1 MAGKRNF
8 LPAMHEK
15 GLEVYFRDIN
25 RYELLTREQEFEL
38 ARGIRAG
45 DEEALQT
52 LVRAN
57 LRFVVSVAKRYVN
70 QGLMLSDLINEG
82 NLGLLKAAH
91 RFDEER
97 GYRFISYAVWWIRQ
111 SIMQALLD
119 KSRTI
124 RLPQNQTAVLIKI
137 NRARVQLQQ
146 QGMTDP
152 RPGQLAEHLGIKRSE
167 VLQALKADH
176 TEVAL
181 DDVGADGSDRPLA
194 EVIEDT
200 TQASPDAAVLERG
213 LREDVRRCPRPR
225 RRCLRWNQPHRLHPR
240 PRQDRWGN
248 LPPRRRWPWRR
259 PHRPPETALRLQGPE
274 GRSAHPPGR
283 PHRRWLRRCR
293 PRCRLYR
300 NRRRWLWPRR
310 LCRQSLAPGHLARPY
325 GHGRRRRLCWWL
337 HRRCLPWR

>member
-1 MAGKRNF
+1 MSGKRNF

-25 RYELLTREQEFEL
+25 RYSLLTREQEFEL

-52 LVRAN
+52 LVSAN

-82 NLGLLKAAH
+82 NLGLLKAAR

-111 SIMQALLD
+111 SIMQSLLD

-146 QGMTDP
+146 DGVSDP
-152 RPGQLAEHLGIKRSE
+152 RPGQLAEHLGLRRAE
-167 VLQALKADH
+167 VVQALRADH
-176 TEVAL
+176 TEVPL
-181 DDVGADGSDRPLA
+181 DDVGAEGSDRSLA

-200 TQASPDAAVLERG
+200 TQAPPDSAVLERG
-213 LREDVRRCPRPR
+213 LREDVRRCLAVLNDREAQVVI
-225 RRCLRWNQPHRLHPR
+225 LYFGLGWEEAQTLQVIGERLDLTR
-240 PRQDRWGN
+240 ERIRQIK
-248 LPPRRRWPWRR
+248 
-259 PHRPPETALRLQGPE
+259 EKALAKL
-274 GRSAHPPGR
+274 
-283 PHRRWLRRCR
+283 
-293 PRCRLYR
+293 
-300 NRRRWLWPRR
+300 
-310 LCRQSLAPGHLARPY
+310 RQSHS
-325 GHGRRRRLCWWL
+325 HVVL
-337 HRRCLPWR
+337 HDYY

>member
-1 MAGKRNF
+1 MAGRRNF

-25 RYELLTREQEFEL
+25 RYELLTRDQEFEL
-38 ARGIRAG
+38 ARRIRAG
-45 DEEALQT
+45 DEEALAD

-82 NLGLLKAAH
+82 NLGLLKAAR

-146 QGMTDP
+146 EGVTDP
-152 RPGQLAEHLGIKRSE
+152 RPGQIAAHLGLKRAE
-167 VLQALKADH
+167 VLQALRADH
-176 TEVAL
+176 VEVAL
-181 DDVGADGSDRPLA
+181 DDVGEDGSDRSLA
-194 EVIEDT
+194 EVIEDAN
-200 TQASPDAAVLERG
+200 QAAPDAAVMERG
-213 LREDVRRCPRPR
+213 LREDVRRCLSVLTEREAQVVI
-225 RRCLRWNQPHRLHPR
+225 LYFGLGWEEAQTLQVIGERLGLTR
-240 PRQDRWGN
+240 ERIRQVK
-248 LPPRRRWPWRR
+248 
-259 PHRPPETALRLQGPE
+259 EKALGKL
-274 GRSAHPPGR
+274 
-283 PHRRWLRRCR
+283 
-293 PRCRLYR
+293 
-300 NRRRWLWPRR
+300 
-310 LCRQSLAPGHLARPY
+310 RQSQGQAVLQDY
-325 GHGRRRRLCWWL
+325 Y
-337 HRRCLPWR
+337 

>member
-1 MAGKRNF
+1 
-8 LPAMHEK
+8 MHEK

-25 RYELLTREQEFEL
+25 RYELLTREQEFAL
-38 ARGIRAG
+38 ARRIRGG
-45 DEEALQT
+45 DEEALAE

-82 NLGLLKAAH
+82 NLGLLKAAR

-146 QGMTDP
+146 EGIVDP
-152 RPGQLAEHLGIKRSE
+152 RPGQIAAHLGLKRAE
-167 VLQALKADH
+167 VLQALRADH
-176 TEVAL
+176 VEVAL
-181 DDVGADGSDRPLA
+181 DDVGEDGSDRPLA

-200 TQASPDAAVLERG
+200 NLAAPDAAVLERG
-213 LREDVRRCPRPR
+213 LREDVRQALSVLSEREAQVVILYFGLGWEEAQTLQVIGERLGLTR
-225 RRCLRWNQPHRLHPR
+225 ERIRQVKEKALAKLRHSQG
-240 PRQDRWGN
+240 Q
-248 LPPRRRWPWRR
+248 
-259 PHRPPETALRLQGPE
+259 AILRD
-274 GRSAHPPGR
+274 
-283 PHRRWLRRCR
+283 
-293 PRCRLYR
+293 Y
-300 NRRRWLWPRR
+300 
-310 LCRQSLAPGHLARPY
+310 Y
-325 GHGRRRRLCWWL
+325 
-337 HRRCLPWR
+337 